1 MTFLPDLAPR
11 ALRISSRV
19 AASALLPLL
28 LFGPSG
34 CALTDVTVH
43 PPAPGQVIAQS
54 GVGRGREVVVMAPFA
69 DYRAV
74 RDRCGM
80 KKNGYNTDSAD
91 VNCAVQP
98 TDWVTHA
105 LIDGLAASGFRVL
118 VNQAGS
124 TASTPRIDGQLLQF
138 FVEPK
143 LDPFTVTPEAD
154 IAVTLRMST
163 PSGLAAERVFYFKGR
178 EPTMFG
184 TDDTFDD
191 AAKNATREAVAGMVA
206 AIVELLDRYP
216 QLGATAPPAA
226 VSMNGGPQ

>member
-1 MTFLPDLAPR
+1 MTLLPKAF
-11 ALRISSRV
+11 RISSWA
-19 AASALLPLL
+19 AASALLPVLL
-28 LFGPSG
+28 LGPSG

-43 PPAPGQVIAQS
+43 PPAPGQVAAQS

-69 DYRAV
+69 DYRPV

-91 VNCAVQP
+91 VHCAVQP

-105 LIDGLAASGFRVL
+105 LVDGLAASGFRVL

-124 TASTPRIDGQLLQF
+124 T
-138 FVEPK
+138 
-143 LDPFTVTPEAD
+143 EAD

-206 AIVELLDRYP
+206 AIVQLLDRYP
-216 QLGATAPPAA
+216 QLGTTAPLVA

>member
-1 MTFLPDLAPR
+1 
-11 ALRISSRV
+11 V
-19 AASALLPLL
+19 PLL
-28 LFGPSG
+28 AATALAALAFAPSG

-43 PPAPGQVIAQS
+43 PPGPGQIVAPS
-54 GVGRGREVVVMAPFA
+54 GIGRGREVVVMAPFA
-69 DYRAV
+69 DVRAV

-91 VNCAVQP
+91 VHCAVQP
-98 TDWVTHA
+98 SDWVTHA

-124 TASTPRIDGQLLQF
+124 TPATPRIDGQLVQF

-143 LDPFTVTPEAD
+143 IDPFTVTPEAD
-154 IAVTLRMST
+154 IAVTLHVSS
-163 PSGLAAERVFYFKGR
+163 PSGLSAERVFYFKGR

-191 AAKNATREAVAGMVA
+191 AAKNATREAVSGMVA
-206 AIVELLDRYP
+206 AIVQLLDRYP
-216 QLGATAPPAA
+216 QLGTTAPPVA
-226 VSMNGGPQ
+226 VSMNGGAQ

>member
-1 MTFLPDLAPR
+1 MTLLPK
-11 ALRISSRV
+11 ALGLSSRV
-19 AASALLPLL
+19 AALLAAPALLALALAPC
-28 LFGPSG
+28 G

-43 PPAPGQVIAQS
+43 PPAPGQVVAPS
-54 GVGRGREVVVMAPFA
+54 GIGRGRELVVMAPFV
-69 DYRAV
+69 DLRAA

-91 VNCAVQP
+91 VHCAVQP
-98 TDWVTHA
+98 TDWVTQA
-105 LIDGLAASGFRVL
+105 LVDGLAASGFRVL

-124 TASTPRIDGQLLQF
+124 TPATPRIDGQLVQF

-143 LDPFTVTPEAD
+143 IDPFTVTPEAD
-154 IAVTLRMST
+154 IAVTLHMST
-163 PSGLAAERVFYFKGR
+163 PSGLSAERVFYFKGR
-178 EPTMFG
+178 EPAMFG

-216 QLGATAPPAA
+216 QLGTTAPVA
-226 VSMNGGPQ
+226 VSMNGGPR